1 MYVNQVDDLFDGIL
15 NKFNDF
21 LAKEKAFQKLSS
33 DTNFVK
39 FQNDI
44 LGLIKKFI
52 DGIPKK
58 DILDIIK
65 NESYYESILNIIK
78 RYCAFYIYLGIAYY
92 YEGGRDLY
100 ITNIIEAS
108 RYQKDATFQI
118 TNFFNSE
125 NNSKIITF
133 YNDIKNFISLL
144 QFKTI
149 DKIKIL
155 LSNNTL
161 KFESTIKLFNDLG
174 EDYVIEYFID
184 SKDNFNNI
192 MKALIFKQIY
202 LKEEK
207 NEIEATLP
215 YLDEDDEEYTELK
228 LKLDMIDLWLD

>member
-1 MYVNQVDDLFDGIL
+1 MYVNQIDDLFDGIL

-21 LAKEKAFQKLSS
+21 LTNEKAFQKLNS

-44 LGLIKKFI
+44 LNFIKKFT
-52 DGIPKK
+52 DSLSKK
-58 DILDIIK
+58 DIIDIIK
-65 NESYYESILNIIK
+65 NESYYDIIINIIK

-100 ITNIIEAS
+100 ITNIIETS
-108 RYQKDATFQI
+108 RYQKDATIQI
-118 TNFFNSE
+118 SNFFNSE

-133 YNDIKNFISLL
+133 YIDIKNFISLL

-149 DKIKIL
+149 DKIKIV

-174 EDYVIEYFID
+174 EDYIIEYFLI
-184 SKDNFNNI
+184 KDNIHNI
-192 MKALIFKQIY
+192 IKALIFKQIY
-202 LKEEK
+202 LKEEMQ
-207 NEIEATLP
+207 IL
-215 YLDEDDEEYTELK
+215 
-228 LKLDMIDLWLD
+228 

>member
-1 MYVNQVDDLFDGIL
+1 MYVNQVDDLFDSIL
-15 NKFNDF
+15 NKFNEY
-21 LAKEKAFQKLSS
+21 LQKEKAFQKLNS

-44 LGLIKKFI
+44 MNLIKKFI
-52 DGIPKK
+52 ESIPKK
-58 DILDIIK
+58 DIIDVIK
-65 NESYYESILNIIK
+65 KESYYDSILNIVK
-78 RYCAFYIYLGIAYY
+78 RYCAFYVYLGIAYY

-108 RYQKDATFQI
+108 RYQKDSTFQI
-118 TNFFNSE
+118 SNFFNSE

-149 DKIKIL
+149 DKIKIVL
-155 LSNNTL
+155 TNNPL
-161 KFESTIKLFNDLG
+161 KFDSTIRLFNDLG
-174 EDYVIEYFID
+174 EDYIVEYFLI
-184 SKDNFNNI
+184 KDNFHNI

-207 NEIEATLP
+207 NEIINMLNQQEKENA
-215 YLDEDDEEYTELK
+215 EYKYIE
-228 LKLDMIDLWLD
+228 IVV